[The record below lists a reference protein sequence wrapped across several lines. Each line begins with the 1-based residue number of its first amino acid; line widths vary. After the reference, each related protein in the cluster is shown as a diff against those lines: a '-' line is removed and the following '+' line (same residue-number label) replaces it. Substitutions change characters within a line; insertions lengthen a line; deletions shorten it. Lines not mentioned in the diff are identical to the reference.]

1 MGDTMRGAAAV
12 IGFVLLCGGAG
23 ASPLAVDVSDRPAPR
38 SQSATV
44 TLSTLNPVHRPI
56 VPTLQTPVVEVAA
69 NARFD
74 RWVGAFKRRAQAQG
88 ISQRTLDQAFKAAQY
103 LPDVI
108 RRDRNQAEFTKTL
121 WEYLDTAVS
130 ATRVRNGKAA
140 LRKHSRVLDRIEAQY
155 GVPKEVV
162 VAVWGLESAYG
173 TFRGSEP
180 TISALATLAFD
191 GRRARFFESELVN
204 ALTILQNGDIA
215 PQNMTGSWAGAM
227 GHTQFMPSSYNVYAV
242 DFTVDGRRDIWSD
255 DPSDALASTANYLA
269 RFGWQNNLPWGVEV
283 KLPNGFDY
291 AQTGDRVRKSAN
303 AWRQLGVRTAR
314 GGQLPNS
321 DRVSIL
327 VPAGAKGVAFAIYRN
342 FQVIERYNPADA
354 YVIAVGHLADRIAG
368 GPDFKASWPRGDRGL
383 RFVER
388 KEIQQLL
395 ARRGFDPGG
404 VDGKIGPK
412 TLSAVRRYQASIGAT
427 PDGYVSLDLLN
438 QLRR

>member
-1 MGDTMRGAAAV
+1 MRGVAIV

-23 ASPLAVDVSDRPAPR
+23 ASPLAVDTSERPAPR
-38 SQSATV
+38 VQVSTV
-44 TLSTLNPVHRPI
+44 TLSTLSPVPRPT
-56 VPTLQTPVVEVAA
+56 VPTLQTPVIEVAA
-69 NARFD
+69 NTRFD
-74 RWVGAFKRRAQAQG
+74 SWVGAFMRRARGKG
-88 ISQRTLDQAFKAAQY
+88 ISQHTLDQAFEAAQY

-121 WEYLDTAVS
+121 WEYLDSAVS

-140 LRKHSRVLDRIEAQY
+140 LRKHARVLDRIEAQY
-155 GVPKEVV
+155 GVSKEII

-204 ALTILQNGDIA
+204 ALTVLQNGDIA
-215 PQNMTGSWAGAM
+215 LQNMTGSWAGAM

-242 DFTVDGRRDIWSD
+242 DFTGDGRRDIWSD
-255 DPSDALASTANYLA
+255 DPSDALASTANYLSW
-269 RFGWQNNLPWGVEV
+269 FGWQKNVPWGVEV
-283 KLPNGFDY
+283 ELPNGFDY
-291 AQTGDRVRKSAN
+291 SQTGDRIRKSTN
-303 AWRQLGVRTAR
+303 AWRQLGVRPAR
-314 GGQLPNS
+314 GGQLPKS

-327 VPAGAKGVAFAIYRN
+327 VPAGSKGVAFAIYQN

-368 GPDFKASWPRGDRGL
+368 GSGFKASWPRGDRGL
-383 RFVER
+383 QFVER

-404 VDGKIGPK
+404 VDGKIGPN

>member
-1 MGDTMRGAAAV
+1 MRGAAAV
-12 IGFVLLCGGAG
+12 IGFVLLCGGVE
-23 ASPLAVDVSDRPAPR
+23 ASPLAVDTSERPAPR
-38 SQSATV
+38 VQVSTV
-44 TLSTLNPVHRPI
+44 TLSTLSPVPRPKA
-56 VPTLQTPVVEVAA
+56 PTLQTPVIEVAA

-74 RWVGAFKRRAQAQG
+74 RWVGAFKRRARGQG
-88 ISQRTLDQAFKAAQY
+88 ISQRTLDQAFEAAQY

-121 WEYLDTAVS
+121 WEYLDSAVS

-140 LRKHSRVLDRIEAQY
+140 LRKHARVLDRIEAQY
-155 GVPKEVV
+155 GVPKEIV

-227 GHTQFMPSSYNVYAV
+227 GHTQFMPSSYNAYAV
-242 DFTVDGRRDIWSD
+242 DFTGDGRRDIWSD

-269 RFGWQNNLPWGVEV
+269 RFGWQKSMPWGVEV
-283 KLPNGFDY
+283 ELPNGFDY
-291 AQTGDRVRKSAN
+291 GQTGDRIRKSAN
-303 AWRQLGVRTAR
+303 AWRQLGVRPAR

-327 VPAGAKGVAFAIYRN
+327 VPAGAKGVAFAIYQN

-368 GPDFKASWPRGDRGL
+368 RPDFKASWPRGDRGL

-388 KEIQQLL
+388 KEVQQLL
-395 ARRGFDPGG
+395 ARRGFDPGA
-404 VDGKIGPK
+404 VDGKIGPN

>member
-1 MGDTMRGAAAV
+1 MRGAAAA
-12 IGFVLLCGGAG
+12 IGIFLVCGGAG
-23 ASPLAVDVSDRPAPR
+23 AGPLAVETSDPPVPR
-38 SQSATV
+38 AQAATV
-44 TLSTLNPVHRPI
+44 TLSTLSPVPRPPAP
-56 VPTLQTPVVEVAA
+56 VAVAPVVEVAA

-74 RWVGAFKRRAQAQG
+74 RWVEAFKRRARGQG
-88 ISQRTLDQAFKAAQY
+88 ISQRTLDRAFAAAQY

-140 LRKHSRVLDRIEAQY
+140 LRKHARVLDRIEAQY

-191 GRRARFFESELVN
+191 GRRARFFESELIN

-215 PQNMTGSWAGAM
+215 PDKMTGSWAGAM
-227 GHTQFMPSSYNVYAV
+227 GHTQFMPSSFNAYAV
-242 DFTVDGRRDIWSD
+242 DFTGDGRRDIWSN

-269 RFGWQNNLPWGVEV
+269 RFGWQENIPWGVEV
-283 KLPNGFDY
+283 ELPDGFDY
-291 AQTGDRVRKSAN
+291 SQTGDRVRKTAT
-303 AWRQLGVRTAR
+303 AWRQLGVRPAR

-368 GPDFKASWPRGDRGL
+368 APTFKADWPRGDRGL

-388 KEIQQLL
+388 KEVQQLL
-395 ARRGFDPGG
+395 ARKGFDPGG
-404 VDGKIGPK
+404 VDGKVGPN
-412 TLSAVRRYQASIGAT
+412 TLAAVRRYQASIGLT

-438 QLRR
+438 RLRR